1 MKTLY
6 NTVQQYESILDPDQ
20 NKVMSRMTDVMIR
33 KRIQEYCVYNE
44 QKYKRGE
51 LWIATYRGL
60 NITKI
65 DKDEKGW
72 YVETDGLMDKCLL
85 DYDKAKSYYD
95 YCLSNGQKIDK
106 QKGFLIEDVGVYFR
120 WRRHNGSLEVI
131 DSPNFDSTQGLPEEL
146 NMLHVAR
153 SCEKSKRLDVC
164 NKIKSIVLNS
174 IDEVKISGTGCK
186 NIIIHV
192 DYPCG
197 NITVPNGVNIH
208 HPKTY
213 KEYFDLIGLRIQ

>member
-65 DKDEKGW
+65 DKDNKGW
-72 YVETDGLMDKCLL
+72 YVETESSVYIFVMSSTP
-85 DYDKAKSYYD
+85 AKSFYD
-95 YCLSNGQKIDK
+95 YCIAKGQQIDK
-106 QKGFLIEDVGVYFR
+106 QKGFLIEDIGIYFR
-120 WRRHNGSLEVI
+120 WRKHSGPLDVRQA
-131 DSPNFDSTQGLPEEL
+131 PNFKSTEGLPEEL
-146 NMLHVAR
+146 DVL
-153 SCEKSKRLDVC
+153 ELDRCCYTNQRFVVH
-164 NKIKSIVLNS
+164 NKIKWIVLINIWKLHILGNGYKNVLTHFNNS
-174 IDEVKISGTGCK
+174 IADIKTSNQVKIY
-186 NIIIHV
+186 
-192 DYPCG
+192 YPE
-197 NITVPNGVNIH
+197 NMD
-208 HPKTY
+208 
-213 KEYFDLIGLRIQ
+213 EYWDLRKKLK

>member
-6 NTVQQYESILDPDQ
+6 NTVQQYESILNLDQ
-20 NKVMSRMTDVMIR
+20 NQVMSRMTNEMIR
-33 KRIQEYCVYNE
+33 SRIREYCVYNE

-72 YVETDGLMDKCLL
+72 YVETDGLLDKCLL

-95 YCLSNGQKIDK
+95 YCLSKGQKIDK
-106 QKGFLIEDVGVYFR
+106 QKGFLIEDVGIYFR
-120 WRRHNGSLEVI
+120 WRKHNGQLGIV
-131 DSPNFDSTQGLPEEL
+131 DAPNFESTQGLPEEL

-153 SCEKSKRLDVC
+153 SCEKSKSLDVR
-164 NKIKSIVLNS
+164 NKINVVALNS
-174 IDEVKISGTGCK
+174 IEDIKILGRGCK
-186 NIIIHV
+186 NVIIHPE
-192 DYPCG
+192 YPCDS
-197 NITVPNGVNIH
+197 IIAPDGVNIY
-208 HPKTY
+208 HPKDPG
-213 KEYFDLIGLRIQ
+213 EYWELRSKLIH